1 MPRGPVDRIDRLS
14 TDLDDDHAA
23 AALNSL

>member
-14 TDLDDDHAA
+14 TDLGDDHAP